1 MPYCKNCGSR
11 ITKFDNDICPIC
23 GAKNPLEGVTSDTVE
38 ITSELDI
45 HDKENKK
52 IYNAHFRITAFV
64 FFVFLGWTGAGWFYL
79 NFKKLGW
86 IWLLSNLV
94 LIGGLMALFII
105 LTSPAFW
112 VSYVAPFA
120 VAYLINMGI
129 GVFYLVK
136 ADLKDGNGEFIH

>member
-52 IYNAHFRITAFV
+52 IYI
-64 FFVFLGWTGAGWFYL
+64 
-79 NFKKLGW
+79 
-86 IWLLSNLV
+86 
-94 LIGGLMALFII
+94 
-105 LTSPAFW
+105 
-112 VSYVAPFA
+112 
-120 VAYLINMGI
+120 
-129 GVFYLVK
+129 
-136 ADLKDGNGEFIH
+136 